1 MIQKRMLCVA
11 VALAIVLA
19 LSLPALADGPSAMAW
34 LKVQQNSDGGFGS
47 PESTIGATADV
58 LLAVAS
64 TGDNGIAWVA
74 DGNTPLD
81 YLKANGS
88 SITKAG
94 DTAKVIL
101 ATIASGQDPRT
112 SAGLDLVAK
121 LEGMVGSD
129 GRIGG
134 DNDFVN
140 EHSYALIA
148 LSSAKRPIPT
158 QAIDYLMRSQIADG
172 TWSWNGDA
180 AVGSGDNNTAA
191 IVVVALIAAGVPAD
205 NAQVEQALAHL
216 KGQQNEDGGFP
227 YISPSPYGTD
237 SDSNSSAVVMW
248 AIKAAGRDPAG
259 VEWKH
264 GGKDGHSALDRLR
277 AFQNES
283 GAFRWQDGT
292 PGDNFA
298 STIQAV
304 VALELKTLPFATMD
318 VGAASEEMAEEQPVT
333 LPETGGATWVL
344 TLALLGGGAAL
355 SSVGLALRRRL

>member
-1 MIQKRMLCVA
+1 MIEKRMLCGA

-19 LSLPALADGPSAMAW
+19 LSLPVLADGPSAVAW
-34 LKVQQNSDGGFGS
+34 LKVQQNADGGFGS

-64 TGDNGIAWVA
+64 TGDNGIAW
-74 DGNTPLD
+74 GENGSTPLD
-81 YLKANGS
+81 YLRANAP

-101 ATIASGQDPRT
+101 ALIASGQNPRT

-121 LEGMVGSD
+121 LEGIIGSE

-148 LSSAKRPIPT
+148 LSSAKRPIPSE
-158 QAIDYLMRSQIADG
+158 AIDYLLGRQIADG
-172 TWSWNGDA
+172 TWSWNGDTTA
-180 AVGSGDNNTAA
+180 GSGDNNTAA

-205 NAQVEQALAHL
+205 NAQIQKALAHFQE
-216 KGQQNEDGGFP
+216 QQNEDGGFP

-248 AIKAAGRDPAG
+248 AIEAAGGDPAG
-259 VEWKH
+259 VEWKY
-264 GGKDGHSALDRLR
+264 GGQDGHSALDRLR

-283 GAFRWQDGT
+283 GAFRWQDGMA
-292 PGDNFA
+292 GDNFA

-304 VALELKTLPFATMD
+304 IALELKTLPFATMD
-318 VGAASEEMAEEQPVT
+318 AGAAKEEMVEEPPAA
-333 LPETGGATWVL
+333 LPETGGTTSAL
-344 TLALLGGGAAL
+344 TLVLLVGGAAL